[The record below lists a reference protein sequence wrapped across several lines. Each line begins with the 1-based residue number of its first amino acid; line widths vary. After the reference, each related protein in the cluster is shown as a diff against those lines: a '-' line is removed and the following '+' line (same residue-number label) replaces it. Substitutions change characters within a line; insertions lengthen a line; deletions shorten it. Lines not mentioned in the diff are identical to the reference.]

1 MNSQKERLTWNLPC
15 PASFCSISS
24 HWMLL
29 LLEIGRRVRVK
40 RRPKESE
47 GEQSGLSSVEGA
59 VFALFGLMMAFTFS
73 GAASRLAENGC

>member
-1 MNSQKERLTWNLPC
+1 
-15 PASFCSISS
+15 
-24 HWMLL
+24 MLL

-59 VFALFGLMMAFTFS
+59 VFALFGLMMGVHLFRSSVAPCRETDVD
-73 GAASRLAENGC
+73 RR